1 MKVLVI
7 SAAFPPQRSGEA
19 TNAFHICEQFAA
31 RGLDVHV
38 LTSVR
43 EGTVSTPGITV
54 HPVMRGWSWAAV
66 PTLLRFLR
74 ACAPDA
80 VYLMYLG
87 WTYDF
92 QFMSTFLPS
101 IVKRVLPG
109 VPVVTRFE
117 NIGGAGPQQNS
128 IVSRVIRKAVA
139 VCDRR
144 GQVDYQFGTLLRD
157 SDAVVLLSSRHE
169 GVLDKHLAG
178 IGRKCTLIPPP
189 SNMRMSSENG
199 GASRERG
206 RALLGIARDEFLV
219 AYIGFIYPGKG
230 IETLLHGFARVS
242 QERPK
247 ARLAVIGGS
256 LAREFPDHP
265 SYLEQV
271 QELAR
276 SLGIGARVTWTG
288 EYTSDNDQAS
298 IYLRAADVCALP
310 FDTGVKLNNSSFSSA
325 AAHGLPIVTTYDE
338 QLEPQFVH
346 GENVWLCAPKSPEA
360 LASAIG
366 AVIDD
371 EAARGRLRQGSL
383 RLAEEW
389 YSWQTAMEKTLA
401 LLGAPASSD
410 AALGSY
416 PMGQP
421 SR

>member
-7 SAAFPPQRSGEA
+7 SAAFPPQQSGEA
-19 TNAFHICEQFAA
+19 TNAFHLCEQLAA

-38 LTSVR
+38 LTSRR
-43 EGTVSTPGITV
+43 EGTASTPGITV
-54 HPVMRGWSWAAV
+54 HPVMRDWSWASV
-66 PTLLRFLR
+66 PTLVRFLR

-101 IVKRVLPG
+101 IVKRMLPD

-117 NIGGAGPQQNS
+117 NIGGAGPEQNS
-128 IVSRVIRKAVA
+128 IVSRLIRKTVA
-139 VCDRR
+139 VCDRQ

-157 SDAVVLLSSRHE
+157 SDAVVLLSTRHE
-169 GVLDKHLAG
+169 GVLDGHLPG

-189 SNMRMSSENG
+189 SNMRMSSG
-199 GASRERG
+199 DDGASRERG
-206 RALLGIARDEFLV
+206 RTLLGLARDEILV

-230 IETLLHGFARVS
+230 IETLLRGFARVS
-242 QERPK
+242 QGRPQVH
-247 ARLAVIGGS
+247 LAVIGGS

-265 SYLEQV
+265 SYFEEM

-288 EYTSDNDQAS
+288 EYTSESDEAS
-298 IYLRAADVCALP
+298 TYLRAADVCALP

-325 AAHGLPIVTTYDE
+325 AAHGLPIVTTYDG

-346 GENVWLCAPKSPEA
+346 GENVWLCAPKSPDA
-360 LASAIG
+360 LATAIG

-371 EAARGRLRQGSL
+371 EAAGRRLREGSL

-389 YSWQTAMEKTLA
+389 YSWQTAMDKTLA
-401 LLGAPASSD
+401 LLGAPASRD
-410 AALGSY
+410 VALPSS
-416 PMGQP
+416 PVGQL